1 MSTLSRVAALLL
13 AFSAS
18 MAIAQP
24 ARELI
29 FPAGSAP
36 FASSHASTIVQL
48 KNGDLLAAW
57 FGGTAEGQ
65 PDVAIWSARRTV
77 SGWSAPV
84 ELAREP
90 HIACW
95 NPVLFHSAD
104 GRLWLYYKYGP
115 SPSEWVAARKFSLDE
130 GRTWSPV
137 EHLPAGLLGPI
148 RAKPL
153 VLDNGIIICGTSVEA
168 WRHWSIWIE
177 RSTDN
182 GATWSTIGPIPLAA
196 DIAAGAPVSG
206 RAPGL
211 IQPSV
216 VHLAGHHLR
225 LYARSTEDIAHIC
238 VSDSL
243 DDGLTW
249 SPARPLSLPNPNSGI
264 DALALRDKRVILV
277 YNNSSTGRS
286 PLNVAVSHDGEH
298 FQNFKTLESDPGEFS
313 YPAVIQD
320 AAGDLDITYTWNR
333 KSIAFARIPLKDIP
347 N

>member
-1 MSTLSRVAALLL
+1 MFVPFRVAALFAL
-13 AFSAS
+13 AAS

-24 ARELI
+24 PREFI
-29 FPAGSAP
+29 FPADSAP

-57 FGGTAEGQ
+57 FGGTGEGE
-65 PDVAIWSARRTV
+65 PDVAIWSARRAA

-90 HIACW
+90 QIACW

-104 GRLWLYYKYGP
+104 DRLWLYYKYGP

-130 GRTWSPV
+130 GLTWSPV

-153 VLDNGIIICGTSVEA
+153 ILENGVIISGTSVEA
-168 WRHWSIWIE
+168 WLHWSIWIE
-177 RSTDN
+177 RSNDN

-196 DIAAGAPVSG
+196 GIAVSTTGTG
-206 RAPGL
+206 RALGL

-216 VHLAGHHLR
+216 VHLDGHHLR

-264 DALALRDKRVILV
+264 DAVSLRDGRIVLV
-277 YNNSSTGRS
+277 YNNSTSARS
-286 PLNVAVSHDGEH
+286 PLNVAVSRDGEH
-298 FQNFKTLESDPGEFS
+298 FQNFKTLESEPGEFS
-313 YPAVIQD
+313 YPAVVQESN
-320 AAGDLDITYTWNR
+320 GDLAITYTWNR
-333 KSIAFARIPLKDIP
+333 KSIAFVRIPLKSIP